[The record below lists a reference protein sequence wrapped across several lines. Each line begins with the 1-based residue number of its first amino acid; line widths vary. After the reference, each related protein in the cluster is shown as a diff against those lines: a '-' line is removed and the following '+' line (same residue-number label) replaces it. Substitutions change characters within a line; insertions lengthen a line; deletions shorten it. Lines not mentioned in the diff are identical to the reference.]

1 MPAVWTS
8 TTWLGINLVVHAG
21 KVDDPGP
28 RGPLARAERCYPR
41 SVDFAAVLG
50 ELRSFLD
57 ERGCRH
63 ALVGGLAMAAYGLP
77 RTTLDLDL
85 VVEGG
90 CQEALVRHLEEL
102 GYETLHRS
110 PGYSNHVH
118 GEDARGS
125 VDFVYVRGE
134 TAEQLFAE
142 VREVPGPGGRTVP
155 VASPE
160 HLAAMKVLAMK
171 NDPARTFQELGD
183 VRHLIQAAGADRERV
198 REQFARHGLEERYRE
213 LEASL

>member
-1 MPAVWTS
+1 M
-8 TTWLGINLVVHAG
+8 
-21 KVDDPGP
+21 
-28 RGPLARAERCYPR
+28 
-41 SVDFAAVLG
+41 VLG

-57 ERGCRH
+57 EQECRY

-85 VVEGG
+85 VVEAR
-90 CQEALVRHLEEL
+90 CQADLIVHLEGL

-118 GEDARGS
+118 RDDARGS
-125 VDFVYVRGE
+125 VDFVYVQGE
-134 TAEQLFAE
+134 TEEQLFAQ
-142 VREVPGPGGRTVP
+142 VRRVPGPGGRTVP
-155 VASPE
+155 IASPE

-183 VRHLIQAAGADRERV
+183 IRHLIQEAGADRDRI
-198 REQFARHGLEERYRE
+198 REQFVRRGLEERYRE

>member
-1 MPAVWTS
+1 M
-8 TTWLGINLVVHAG
+8 
-21 KVDDPGP
+21 
-28 RGPLARAERCYPR
+28 
-41 SVDFAAVLG
+41 DFAAVLK

-77 RTTLDLDL
+77 RTTLDLGM
-85 VVEGG
+85 VVENE
-90 CQEALVRHLEEL
+90 CQEDLVRHLEEL
-102 GYETLHRS
+102 GYETIHRS

-118 GEDARGS
+118 RDAGRGS
-125 VDFVYVRGE
+125 VDFVYVRDE
-134 TAEQLFAE
+134 TAERLFGDL
-142 VREVPGPGGRTVP
+142 RHVPGPGGRTVP

-171 NDPARTFQELGD
+171 NDPARIFQELGD

-198 REQFARHGLEERYRE
+198 RAQFVRHGLEERYHE
-213 LEASL
+213 LEATL